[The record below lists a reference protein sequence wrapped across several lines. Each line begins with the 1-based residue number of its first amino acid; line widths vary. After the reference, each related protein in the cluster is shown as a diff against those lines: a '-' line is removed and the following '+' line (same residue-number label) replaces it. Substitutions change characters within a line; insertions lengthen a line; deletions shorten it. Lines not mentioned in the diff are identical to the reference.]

1 MAPQVQK
8 VEISQ
13 HVKICKAF
21 YQKIFRV
28 RKVFILE
35 VGGALVCR
43 KQIKLLF
50 VTKSKDLKV
59 TVSKIR
65 AIGFTQS

>member
-1 MAPQVQK
+1 M
-8 VEISQ
+8 
-13 HVKICKAF
+13 